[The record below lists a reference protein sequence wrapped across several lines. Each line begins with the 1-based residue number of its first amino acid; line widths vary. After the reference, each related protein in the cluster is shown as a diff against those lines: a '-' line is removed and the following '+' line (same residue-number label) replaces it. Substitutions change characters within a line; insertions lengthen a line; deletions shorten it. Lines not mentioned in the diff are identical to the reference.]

1 MDKEFKM
8 SKQKLLRIIAM
19 FVFMF
24 AFMFNGTMATYAKV
38 VYVPQ
43 AGIAINGKMVNAI
56 NPIKVDGVY
65 YLPFVQLA
73 KILGYNYIKF
83 EKGTLTYEVTDGST
97 DIRVTMGGTR
107 AKKGNEYINIKPP
120 RWINETAYVSLH
132 AAGALFNS
140 YITFQKTNGS
150 IQIQKPAQQYV
161 VHSGD
166 TLYNISRIH
175 HLTVNELKKVNKL
188 SSNRI
193 FDGQVLKLPSSTEQK
208 EMEPVKEH
216 KPVKNTNPSKVAVQ
230 RQNII
235 KEAKKYIGAGYKFG
249 ATLAEAPKLFDCS
262 SYTQLI
268 FQNNGIKMPRVS
280 RDQASIGNA
289 VTSLQVGDLMFF
301 TLKDSYSDGRVAHV
315 GIYMGDGNMIHASSS
330 KGVIITK
337 SVLQN
342 PYWSKNYLFSKRVIQ

>member
-1 MDKEFKM
+1 MD
-8 SKQKLLRIIAM
+8 KQKLLRMTATFLLI
-19 FVFMF
+19 FGFMVS
-24 AFMFNGTMATYAKV
+24 GTVATQAQV
-38 VYVPQ
+38 EYVPQ
-43 AGIAINGKMVNAI
+43 AGVAINGKVVNGI
-56 NPIKVDGVY
+56 NPIKIDGVY

-83 EKGTLTYEVTDGST
+83 DKGTLTYEVTDGST

-107 AKKGNEYINIKPP
+107 AKKGNEYINIKPA
-120 RWINETAYVSLH
+120 RWINDTGYVSLH
-132 AAGALFNS
+132 AGGALFNT
-140 YITFQKTNGS
+140 YITFQTSNGS
-150 IQIQKPAQQYV
+150 IQIQKPAQQYI

-175 HLTVNELKKVNKL
+175 HTTVDELKRVNKL
-188 SSNRI
+188 TSNLI
-193 FDGQVLKLPSSTEQK
+193 FDGQVLKLPGSTAQK

-216 KPVKNTNPSKVAVQ
+216 EPVKNTNPSTVAVQ

-262 SYTQLI
+262 SYTQLV
-268 FQNNGIKMPRVS
+268 FQNNGIKLPRVS

-289 VTSLQVGDLMFF
+289 VTSLQMGDLMFF
-301 TLKDSYSDGRVAHV
+301 TMKDTYSDGRVAHV
-315 GIYMGDGNMIHASSS
+315 GIYMGDGSMIHASTS
-330 KGVIITK
+330 KGVMITQD
-337 SVLQN
+337 VLKN